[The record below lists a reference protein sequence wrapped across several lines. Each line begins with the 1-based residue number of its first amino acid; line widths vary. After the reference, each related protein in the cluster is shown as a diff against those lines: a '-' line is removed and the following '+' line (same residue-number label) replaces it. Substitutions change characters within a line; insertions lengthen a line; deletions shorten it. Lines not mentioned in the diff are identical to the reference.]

1 MRDRLDNAIRDAMRE
16 RDQLRLSTL
25 RLMSAALKDQD
36 IARRG
41 SNDGGELPEAE
52 IWALFSKMVRQR
64 EDSARAYEEAGRTDM
79 AEREREEQKIIRE
92 FLPAPMS
99 EEEIED
105 AIAKAIRETGAQ
117 SIRDMG
123 RVMNTLRAA
132 HEGRMDFAAASARV
146 KAALG

>member
-36 IARRG
+36 ISRRG
-41 SNDGGELPEAE
+41 SSDASELPEAE

-99 EEEIED
+99 EAEIED

-123 RVMNTLRAA
+123 RVMNTLREA